1 MFYLTLILGPIVGAV
16 IGGFT
21 NRVAIRML
29 FRPYTAKYIGK
40 VHIPLTPGII
50 PKEKENIAKAIGSI
64 ISDNLLSSQVL
75 SATLLSDEM
84 VEKLS
89 ASIDTLQARLLSNQE
104 CLRDSLLRYMSPDE
118 LDRLS
123 SQLQGDITQA
133 VYAKL
138 ADKALGEKVAALAID
153 QVMQHLSEGFLGSI
167 KAGIFDLLRNSIQS
181 RLADIINEMMHNNAE
196 QMVADLLRTE
206 TDRLL
211 AMPVRDLCQGK
222 EELFDQLRTV
232 LLKAY
237 RMLVEN
243 SLPRMLGTLDIQRIV
258 EERINDMDMA
268 ETEQIITTIMDKE
281 LKALIWFGALLGFL
295 LGFVTNILFGAM
307 MGFQLGVF

>member
-64 ISDNLLSSQVL
+64 ISDNLLNSQVL

-84 VEKLS
+84 CAKLS
-89 ASIDTLQARLLSNQE
+89 ASVDTLQTHVLANQE
-104 CLRDSLLRYMSPDE
+104 CLRDNLLCYISPDE
-118 LDRLS
+118 LESLS

-138 ADKALGEKVAALAID
+138 ADEALGEKVAALAID

-211 AMPVRDLCQGK
+211 AMPLCDLCQGK
-222 EELFDQLRTV
+222 EELFDQLRTI

-243 SLPRMLGTLDIQRIV
+243 SLPRMLGTINIQRIV

-295 LGFVTNILFGAM
+295 LGFVTNILFGLM
-307 MGFQLGVF
+307 MGLHLDV

>member
-1 MFYLTLILGPIVGAV
+1 MFYITLILGPIVGAV

-40 VHIPLTPGII
+40 IRIPLTPGII
-50 PKEKENIAKAIGSI
+50 PKEKENIAKAIGTI
-64 ISDNLLSSQVL
+64 ISDNLLNSQVL

-84 VEKLS
+84 CAKLS
-89 ASIDTLQARLLSNQE
+89 ASVDTLQARVLANQE
-104 CLRDSLLRYMSPDE
+104 RLRDSLLRYISPDE

-211 AMPVRDLCQGK
+211 AMPLCDLCQGK
-222 EELFDQLRTV
+222 EELFDQLRTI

-243 SLPRMLGTLDIQRIV
+243 SLPRMLGTINIQRIV
-258 EERINDMDMA
+258 EERINEMDMA

-295 LGFVTNILFGAM
+295 LGFVTNILFGLM
-307 MGFQLGVF
+307 MGFHLGV

>member
-40 VHIPLTPGII
+40 VRIPLTPGII

-64 ISDNLLSSQVL
+64 ISDNLLNSPVL

-84 VEKLS
+84 CAKLS
-89 ASIDTLQARLLSNQE
+89 ASVDTLQTRVLANHE
-104 CLRDSLLRYMSPDE
+104 CLRDNLLRYMSPDE

-123 SQLQGDITQA
+123 SQLQGDVTQA

-211 AMPVRDLCQGK
+211 AMPLSDLCQGK
-222 EELFDQLRTV
+222 EELFDQLRTI

-243 SLPRMLGTLDIQRIV
+243 SLPRMLGTINIQRIV

-295 LGFVTNILFGAM
+295 LGFVTNILFGLM
-307 MGFQLGVF
+307 MGLHLDV

>member
-40 VHIPLTPGII
+40 VRIPLTPGII

-64 ISDNLLSSQVL
+64 ISDNLLNSQVL

-84 VEKLS
+84 CAKLS
-89 ASIDTLQARLLSNQE
+89 ASVDTLQTRVLANHE
-104 CLRDSLLRYMSPDE
+104 CLRDNLLRYMSPDE

-123 SQLQGDITQA
+123 SQLQGDVTQA

-211 AMPVRDLCQGK
+211 AMPLCDLCQGK
-222 EELFDQLRTV
+222 EELFDQLRTI

-243 SLPRMLGTLDIQRIV
+243 SLPRMLGTINIQRIV

-295 LGFVTNILFGAM
+295 LGFVTNILFGLM
-307 MGFQLGVF
+307 MGLHLDV